1 MAAGLFSGIGGN
13 SGRAPGP
20 PVAQC
25 RAGGA
30 RAWPALGGGFGAAT
44 AAARGEQCQR
54 CTWSM

>member
-1 MAAGLFSGIGGN
+1 MIYPGVPVPKGSPLQRC

-44 AAARGEQCQR
+44 AAARGEQ
-54 CTWSM
+54 